1 MRKFD
6 TNKYETLF
14 FWIRLKYRS
23 LCYHYIRKPDDEV
36 HFPRIL
42 GTKISD
48 FEDQIKKFKT
58 KFDFLNLDD
67 IYNMYYSKKEIRPR
81 KPGLLLTFDD
91 GLSDHFEAAKILYE
105 NNIQATF
112 FIPTCILRDQL
123 PANPNI
129 IHYCIAQFGVSEFLK
144 IFYNGIDK
152 YGPSFKKYPIEFD
165 KSIDDP
171 WEIIKKIKF
180 LFKYSLTIHDSRNI
194 LLFIYKNLLEKKY
207 PDILKNMHLKSSQ
220 VEKMIKMNHNIGT
233 HTHNHISIGSS
244 SLTRDD
250 IEKEI
255 IFPKKYFKEQFKIDA
270 YSFSYPYGE
279 PEDILTTRD
288 VLGHTYEYKIGFTV
302 EEKINDENTSP
313 LDIGRYQPMSKDSS
327 QKIIER
333 LESM

>member
-1 MRKFD
+1 MKF
-6 TNKYETLF
+6 F
-14 FWIRLKYRS
+14 S
-23 LCYHYIRKPDDEV
+23 LCYHYIRKPDDEA

-171 WEIIKKIKF
+171 TPTYF
-180 LFKYSLTIHDSRNI
+180 
-194 LLFIYKNLLEKKY
+194 
-207 PDILKNMHLKSSQ
+207 
-220 VEKMIKMNHNIGT
+220 
-233 HTHNHISIGSS
+233 SIGLKFNLGFFNTLEAKSIEGQPVTKTELGSS
-244 SLTRDD
+244 PILITRS
-250 IEKEI
+250 
-255 IFPKKYFKEQFKIDA
+255 PA
-270 YSFSYPYGE
+270 SFVA
-279 PEDILTTRD
+279 T
-288 VLGHTYEYKIGFTV
+288 KC
-302 EEKINDENTSP
+302 
-313 LDIGRYQPMSKDSS
+313 
-327 QKIIER
+327 R
-333 LESM
+333 LESFVIACLTFSSIEPVTSPPWI

>member
-1 MRKFD
+1 MKF
-6 TNKYETLF
+6 F
-14 FWIRLKYRS
+14 S
-23 LCYHYIRKPDDEV
+23 LCYHYIRKPDDEA

-48 FEDQIKKFKT
+48 FEDHIKKFKT

-207 PDILKNMHLKSSQ
+207 PNILKNMHLNPSQ
-220 VEKMIKMNHNIGT
+220 VDNMVKMNHSLGM

-244 SLTRDD
+244 SLTQDD

-255 IFPKKYFKEQFKIDA
+255 IFPKKYFKEQFNTDV

-279 PEDILTTRD
+279 PEDILATRE
-288 VLGHTYEYKIGFTV
+288 LLEHTDEYKIGFTV
-302 EEKINDENTSP
+302 EEKINNENTSP
-313 LDIGRYQPMSKDSS
+313 LEIGRYQVMSNDSS
-327 QKIIER
+327 QKIIKC